1 MSVKRLYI
9 YRYGTTTAC
18 ALTGE
23 KEDGRLP
30 APLAPE
36 RWQFWMETS
45 DHHTEDGL
53 YGFTLKIAETQIA
66 DRGYYIF
73 TGSMKLLDA
82 RVGVAASRPG
92 GARQCRLSTTSVGTT
107 AVMSEAHHLFR
118 SALHDPD
125 TFNML
130 GEVLDEVWASIS
142 SDVVIDFRET
152 EAACI
157 QLATIVLDLA
167 RDGQLGQLQITRT
180 AARLMREKHAR
191 TKQRCCPT
199 HHATLSQLMRS
210 GGGVRRDE
218 VGVTRRRPRAP

>member
-1 MSVKRLYI
+1 MC
-9 YRYGTTTAC
+9 AC
-18 ALTGE
+18 ARKGYVSVCVCMSRGCQHARQTSLHLPLRHDHSLRPYRQEGG
-23 KEDGRLP
+23 GRLP
-30 APLAPE
+30 APLAPD

-53 YGFTLKIAETQIA
+53 YGFTLKIAEPQIA
-66 DRGYYIF
+66 DRGYYLF

-82 RVGVAASRPG
+82 RVGVAVSRPG
-92 GARQCRLSTTSVGTT
+92 GARQCRLSTASVGTT
-107 AVMSEAHHLFR
+107 ADMSEAHHLLR
-118 SALHDPD
+118 NASHDPD

-142 SDVVIDFRET
+142 SDVGIDFRES

-180 AARLMREKHAR
+180 AARTLCAR
-191 TKQRCCPT
+191 STRTPSN
-199 HHATLSQLMRS
+199 AAD
-210 GGGVRRDE
+210 RRIPPPS
-218 VGVTRRRPRAP
+218 VS